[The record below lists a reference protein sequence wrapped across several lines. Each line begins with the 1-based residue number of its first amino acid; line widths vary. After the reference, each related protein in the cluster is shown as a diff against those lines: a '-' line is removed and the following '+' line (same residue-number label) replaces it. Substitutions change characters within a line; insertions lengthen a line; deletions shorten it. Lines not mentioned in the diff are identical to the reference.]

1 MSDSKKSPWQQ
12 YKEKLG
18 DTRPWD
24 LLNPNT
30 EYASEEEASARFDI
44 CKACPELIDLTK
56 QCKQCG
62 CIMSLKTKL
71 ALATCP
77 LGKWGAVE
85 TQQDII

>member
-1 MSDSKKSPWQQ
+1 MTEKTKWQQ

-30 EYASEEEASARFDI
+30 EYAEESEAARRYDI

-62 CIMSLKTKL
+62 CMMALKTKL
-71 ALATCP
+71 QHATCP
-77 LGKWGAVE
+77 INKW
-85 TQQDII
+85 

>member
-1 MSDSKKSPWQQ
+1 MTEKSKWQQ

-30 EYASEEEASARFDI
+30 EYAEESEAERRYDI
-44 CKACPELIDLTK
+44 CKTCPELIDLTK

-62 CIMSLKTKL
+62 CMMALKTKL
-71 ALATCP
+71 QHASCP
-77 LGKWGAVE
+77 INKW
-85 TQQDII
+85 

>member
-1 MSDSKKSPWQQ
+1 MTEKNKWQK

-18 DTRPWD
+18 ETRPWD

-30 EYASEEEASARFDI
+30 EYAEQDEAERRYDI

-62 CIMSLKTKL
+62 CMMALKTKL
-71 ALATCP
+71 QHATCP
-77 LGKWGAVE
+77 LNKW
-85 TQQDII
+85 

>member
-1 MSDSKKSPWQQ
+1 MTGKNRWQQ

-30 EYASEEEASARFDI
+30 EYAEESESERRYDI
-44 CKACPELIDLTK
+44 CKTCPELIDLTK

-62 CIMSLKTKL
+62 CMMALKTKL
-71 ALATCP
+71 QHATCP
-77 LGKWGAVE
+77 LKKW
-85 TQQDII
+85 

>member
-1 MSDSKKSPWQQ
+1 MTEKTRWQQ

-30 EYASEEEASARFDI
+30 EYAEESEAVRRYDI

-62 CIMSLKTKL
+62 CMMALKTKL
-71 ALATCP
+71 QHATCP
-77 LGKWGAVE
+77 INKW
-85 TQQDII
+85 